1 MNIEIKEYTKNNLKT
16 TIQIWNEVVEDGVA
30 FPQEELLTEESG
42 KEFFRAQTYSAVA
55 KNKES
60 GEVYEEI
67 NDRKWKMKTY
77 INKSNDEIIKKHIAN
92 MNEFCIENIDFE
104 QGKEQLQMIYRYYV
118 KRFSSDEIS
127 YKNLIILKDEMSRDV
142 NIGENYNKNTSHWM
156 KYFVSCSGSE
166 WKELWQAL

>member
-42 KEFFRAQTYSAVA
+42 KEFFRAQTYSTVA

-67 NDRKWKMKTY
+67 NDRKWK
-77 INKSNDEIIKKHIAN
+77 N
-92 MNEFCIENIDFE
+92 ENI
-104 QGKEQLQMIYRYYV
+104 
-118 KRFSSDEIS
+118 
-127 YKNLIILKDEMSRDV
+127 YKQI
-142 NIGENYNKNTSHWM
+142 
-156 KYFVSCSGSE
+156 
-166 WKELWQAL
+166 

>member
-1 MNIEIKEYTKNNLKT
+1 MCFKSS
-16 TIQIWNEVVEDGVA
+16 
-30 FPQEELLTEESG
+30 EL
-42 KEFFRAQTYSAVA
+42 
-55 KNKES
+55 
-60 GEVYEEI
+60 EEI
-67 NDRKWKMKTY
+67 YQDSCKILENKDFSRYTDINREFHNEIWTAAGNGKMKTY

-142 NIGENYNKNTSHWM
+142 NIGENYNKNTSYWM

>member
-1 MNIEIKEYTKNNLKT
+1 MTGN
-16 TIQIWNEVVEDGVA
+16 G
-30 FPQEELLTEESG
+30 
-42 KEFFRAQTYSAVA
+42 
-55 KNKES
+55 
-60 GEVYEEI
+60 
-67 NDRKWKMKTY
+67 KMKIY

-142 NIGENYNKNTSHWM
+142 NIGENYNKNTSNWM

>member
-1 MNIEIKEYTKNNLKT
+1 MM
-16 TIQIWNEVVEDGVA
+16 Q
-30 FPQEELLTEESG
+30 
-42 KEFFRAQTYSAVA
+42 
-55 KNKES
+55 
-60 GEVYEEI
+60 EI
-67 NDRKWKMKTY
+67 NDGNGKMKTY

-142 NIGENYNKNTSHWM
+142 NIGENYNKIQVT
-156 KYFVSCSGSE
+156 G
-166 WKELWQAL
+166 

>member
-1 MNIEIKEYTKNNLKT
+1 M
-16 TIQIWNEVVEDGVA
+16 
-30 FPQEELLTEESG
+30 
-42 KEFFRAQTYSAVA
+42 
-55 KNKES
+55 
-60 GEVYEEI
+60 
-67 NDRKWKMKTY
+67 MK
-77 INKSNDEIIKKHIAN
+77 IIKKHIAN

-166 WKELWQAL
+166 WKELWQTL

>member
-1 MNIEIKEYTKNNLKT
+1 MTGN
-16 TIQIWNEVVEDGVA
+16 G
-30 FPQEELLTEESG
+30 
-42 KEFFRAQTYSAVA
+42 
-55 KNKES
+55 
-60 GEVYEEI
+60 
-67 NDRKWKMKTY
+67 KMKTY

-127 YKNLIILKDEMSRDV
+127 Y
-142 NIGENYNKNTSHWM
+142 TSHWM

>member
-1 MNIEIKEYTKNNLKT
+1 MTGN
-16 TIQIWNEVVEDGVA
+16 G
-30 FPQEELLTEESG
+30 
-42 KEFFRAQTYSAVA
+42 
-55 KNKES
+55 
-60 GEVYEEI
+60 
-67 NDRKWKMKTY
+67 KMKTY

-104 QGKEQLQMIYRYYV
+104 QGKEQLHMIYGYDV

>member
-1 MNIEIKEYTKNNLKT
+1 MTGN
-16 TIQIWNEVVEDGVA
+16 G
-30 FPQEELLTEESG
+30 
-42 KEFFRAQTYSAVA
+42 
-55 KNKES
+55 
-60 GEVYEEI
+60 
-67 NDRKWKMKTY
+67 KMKTY

-142 NIGENYNKNTSHWM
+142 NIGEKYNKNITRRSFNAGR
-156 KYFVSCSGSE
+156 YCNSRFIPFSTVCQISPLTGTDPAPPPRSSGASP
-166 WKELWQAL
+166 AAHGAAARGT

>member
-42 KEFFRAQTYSAVA
+42 KEFFRTQTYSAVA

-67 NDRKWKMKTY
+67 NDRKWK
-77 INKSNDEIIKKHIAN
+77 N
-92 MNEFCIENIDFE
+92 ENI
-104 QGKEQLQMIYRYYV
+104 
-118 KRFSSDEIS
+118 
-127 YKNLIILKDEMSRDV
+127 YKQI
-142 NIGENYNKNTSHWM
+142 
-156 KYFVSCSGSE
+156 
-166 WKELWQAL
+166 

>member
-42 KEFFRAQTYSAVA
+42 KEFFRVQTYSAVA

-67 NDRKWKMKTY
+67 NDRKWK
-77 INKSNDEIIKKHIAN
+77 N
-92 MNEFCIENIDFE
+92 ENI
-104 QGKEQLQMIYRYYV
+104 
-118 KRFSSDEIS
+118 
-127 YKNLIILKDEMSRDV
+127 YKQI
-142 NIGENYNKNTSHWM
+142 
-156 KYFVSCSGSE
+156 
-166 WKELWQAL
+166 